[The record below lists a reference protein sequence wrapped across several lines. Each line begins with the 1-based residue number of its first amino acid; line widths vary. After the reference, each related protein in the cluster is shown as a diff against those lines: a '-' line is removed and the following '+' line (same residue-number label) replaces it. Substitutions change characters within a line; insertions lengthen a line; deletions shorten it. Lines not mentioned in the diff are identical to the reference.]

1 MEEVRERLGLE
12 ARALKHDRFE
22 ILAITAGA
30 ANGWQFPAE
39 VLKESLSLWEGV
51 NCFID
56 HGLGARSVRDIGGV
70 VQNPAWDESQ
80 EGIKA
85 ELRAFGPSANLL
97 SEVGKQVLE
106 GQDLP
111 AVKVGFSA
119 DVLFNGKGK
128 CVEKILKV
136 FSVDLVYNPARG
148 GIFLR
153 ALNQFNI
160 KPISKG
166 GYVMQLSENTEN
178 TETIEK
184 EINQAVEERPD
195 PVQVLQEELAEM
207 RKTRKAMSTW
217 MLEASLSASNL
228 PKTMKDRIQVQFQ
241 EREFAPAEL
250 QGALR
255 EARGLLAEIEH
266 GRAVAGSPRIEGMVE
281 PAERLQAAV
290 DDLFGNPR
298 EAALMQVQTPKLT
311 GIRELY
317 LATTGDHDMHGG
329 YHPERAQFANTADFS
344 GLVRNALNK
353 IVVNTWDELG
363 RAGYDWWKQVSVQEH
378 FNTLN
383 SVSGTLVGTVG
394 DLPTVAEGGAYT
406 ELSVGDSAE
415 TATFKKYGGYIPLT
429 LELIDRD
436 ETRKLR
442 SYARELS
449 SACLRKISRLVAAVF
464 TTSSG
469 VGANLADGGALFN
482 ANAVTTLGGHGN
494 LDTLALNATN
504 WDAVSGRVYKQP
516 MLIKNGAG
524 LYGVGPYMAVN
535 PKYMLVARGLQKAAM
550 EICGGS
556 FVRESEY
563 VYDNVLKGSAVPV
576 VVPDWTDDADWAAVC
591 DPRIAPAIYV
601 GERFGLAPEI
611 FIAGDE
617 LSPAVFTNDE
627 HRLKV
632 RHFLAVWV
640 NDFRPLFKCNVA

>member
-1 MEEVRERLGLE
+1 
-12 ARALKHDRFE
+12 
-22 ILAITAGA
+22 
-30 ANGWQFPAE
+30 
-39 VLKESLSLWEGV
+39 
-51 NCFID
+51 
-56 HGLGARSVRDIGGV
+56 
-70 VQNPAWDESQ
+70 
-80 EGIKA
+80 
-85 ELRAFGPSANLL
+85 
-97 SEVGKQVLE
+97 
-106 GQDLP
+106 
-111 AVKVGFSA
+111 
-119 DVLFNGKGK
+119 
-128 CVEKILKV
+128 
-136 FSVDLVYNPARG
+136 
-148 GIFLR
+148 
-153 ALNQFNI
+153 
-160 KPISKG
+160 
-166 GYVMQLSENTEN
+166 MQLSENTE
-178 TETIEK
+178 TSQK
-184 EINQAVEERPD
+184 ELSQAVEERTD
-195 PVQVLQEELAEM
+195 PVQALQEELAEM

-228 PKTMKDRIQVQFQ
+228 PRPMKDRIQAQFQ

-250 QGALR
+250 QAAMR

-266 GRAVAGSPRIEGMVE
+266 GRAVAGSPRIEGMLE
-281 PAERLQAAV
+281 PTERLQAAV

-298 EAALMQVQTPKLT
+298 EPALKQVQAPRLS

-317 LATTGDHDMHGG
+317 LATTGDYDMHGG
-329 YHPERAQFANTADFS
+329 YHPERAQFATTADFS

-353 IVVNTWDELG
+353 IVVNTWEELG
-363 RAGYDWWKQVSVQEH
+363 KAGYDWWKQVSVQEH

-442 SYARELS
+442 SYARELA
-449 SACLRKISRLVAAVF
+449 SAGMRKISRLVAAIF
-464 TTSSG
+464 TASNG
-469 VGANLADGGALFN
+469 VGTNLGDGGALFN
-482 ANAVTTLGGHGN
+482 TTAVTTLGGHAN
-494 LDTLALNATN
+494 LDVLALSATN

-516 MLIKNGAG
+516 MLVKNGVG

-535 PKYMLVARGLQKAAM
+535 PKYMLIPRGIQKTAM

-556 FVRESEY
+556 FVRESGY

-576 VVPDWTDDADWAAVC
+576 VVPEWTDDADWAAAC
-591 DPRIAPAIYV
+591 DPLVVPAIYV

-640 NDFRPLFKCNVA
+640 NDFRPLYKCNVA

>member
-12 ARALKHDRFE
+12 AKALKYDRFE

-30 ANGWQFPAE
+30 ANGWQFPEE
-39 VLKESLSLWEGV
+39 VLRQSLELWDGV

-56 HGLGARSVRDIGGV
+56 HGLGERSVRDIGGV
-70 VQNPAWDESQ
+70 LQNPVWDAERK
-80 EGIKA
+80 GIRA
-85 ELRAFGPSANLL
+85 EMRAFGPSAALL
-97 SEVGKQVLE
+97 SEMGKQVLE
-106 GQDLP
+106 GRDLP

-119 DVLFNGKGK
+119 DLLFNGNKK
-128 CVEKILKV
+128 RVEKILKV

-153 ALNQFNI
+153 ALNQFKI
-160 KPISKG
+160 KPLMEG
-166 GYVMQLSENTEN
+166 GIAMQLSENKNIVESEGTP
-178 TETIEK
+178 
-184 EINQAVEERPD
+184 VEEVKPD
-195 PVQVLQEELAEM
+195 LTEQLQAELAEM
-207 RKTRKAMSTW
+207 RKTRRAMSAW
-217 MLEASLSASNL
+217 MLESSLAASNL
-228 PKTMKDRIQVQFQ
+228 PKPMKDRIQAQFS

-250 QGALR
+250 QSALR
-255 EARGLLAEIEH
+255 EARSLLAEIDR
-266 GRAVAGSPRIEGMVE
+266 GKAVAGSPRIEAMVE

-298 EAALMQVQTPKLT
+298 DAALKQVQAPKLT

-317 LATTGDHDMHGG
+317 LATTGDHELHGG
-329 YHPERAQFANTADFS
+329 YHPERAQFATTADFS

-353 IVVNTWDELG
+353 IVINTWDELG
-363 RAGYDWWKQVSVQEH
+363 RAGYDWWKYVSVQEH

-406 ELSVGDSAE
+406 ELSVGDSTE
-415 TATFKKYGGYIPLT
+415 TASFKKYGGYIPLT
-429 LELIDRD
+429 IELIDRD

-442 SYARELS
+442 SYARELA
-449 SACLRKISRLVAAVF
+449 SAGMRKISSLVASIF
-464 TTSSG
+464 TANNG
-469 VGANLADGGALFN
+469 IGAALSDGGALFN
-482 ANAVTTLGGHGN
+482 NNAVTTLGGHAN

-504 WDAVSGRVYKQP
+504 WDAVSSRVYKQP
-516 MLIKNGAG
+516 MLVKNATSF
-524 LYGVGPYMAVN
+524 YGVGPYMAVN
-535 PKYMLVARGLQKAAM
+535 PKYLLVPRALQKSAM

-556 FVRESEY
+556 FVRESGY

-576 VVPDWTDDADWAAVC
+576 VVPDWTDEGDWAAVC
-591 DPRIAPAIYV
+591 DPRIAPAIYI

-640 NDFRPLFKCNVA
+640 NDFRPLYKCNVA

>member
-12 ARALKHDRFE
+12 ARALRHDRFE

-39 VLKESLSLWEGV
+39 VLKESIALWDGV

-56 HGLGARSVRDIGGV
+56 HGLGERSVRDIGGV
-70 VQNPAWDESQ
+70 VQNPTWDANQ

-85 ELRAFGPSANLL
+85 ELRAFGTSANLL

-106 GQDLP
+106 RQDLP

-160 KPISKG
+160 KPILKG
-166 GYVMQLSENTEN
+166 GYAMQLSENTE
-178 TETIEK
+178 TSQK
-184 EINQAVEERPD
+184 ELSQAVEERTD
-195 PVQVLQEELAEM
+195 PVQALQEELAEM

-228 PKTMKDRIQVQFQ
+228 PRPMKDRIQAQFQ

-250 QGALR
+250 QAAMR

-266 GRAVAGSPRIEGMVE
+266 GRAVAGSPRIEGMLE
-281 PAERLQAAV
+281 PTERLQAAV

-298 EAALMQVQTPKLT
+298 EPALKQVQAPRLS

-317 LATTGDHDMHGG
+317 LATTGDYDMHGG
-329 YHPERAQFANTADFS
+329 YHPERAQFATTADFS

-353 IVVNTWDELG
+353 IVVNTWEELG
-363 RAGYDWWKQVSVQEH
+363 KAGYDWWKQVSVQEH

-442 SYARELS
+442 SYARELA
-449 SACLRKISRLVAAVF
+449 SAGMRKISRLVAAIF
-464 TTSSG
+464 TASNG
-469 VGANLADGGALFN
+469 VGTNLGDGGALFN
-482 ANAVTTLGGHGN
+482 TTAVTTLGGHAN
-494 LDTLALNATN
+494 LDVLALSATN
-504 WDAVSGRVYKQP
+504 WDTVSGRVYKQP
-516 MLIKNGAG
+516 MLVKNGVC

-535 PKYMLVARGLQKAAM
+535 PKYMLIPRGIQKAAM

-556 FVRESEY
+556 FVRESGY

-576 VVPDWTDDADWAAVC
+576 VVPEWTDDADWAAACYPLVV
-591 DPRIAPAIYV
+591 PAIYV

-611 FIAGDE
+611 FIAGD
-617 LSPAVFTNDE
+617 
-627 HRLKV
+627 
-632 RHFLAVWV
+632 
-640 NDFRPLFKCNVA
+640 

>member
-1 MEEVRERLGLE
+1 MQEVRERLGLE
-12 ARALKHDRFE
+12 ARALKPDRFE

-39 VLKESLSLWEGV
+39 VLKESIPLWDGV

-56 HGLGARSVRDIGGV
+56 HGLGERSVRDIGGV
-70 VQNPAWDESQ
+70 LQNPAWDGNK

-85 ELRAFGPSANLL
+85 LLRAFGPSSDLL
-97 SEVGKQVLE
+97 SEIGKQVLE
-106 GQDLP
+106 EQDLP

-128 CVEKILKV
+128 RVEKILKV

-153 ALNQFNI
+153 ALNQLKIN
-160 KPISKG
+160 PILEG
-166 GYVMQLSENTEN
+166 GFAMQLSENTE
-178 TETIEK
+178 TIEK
-184 EINQAVEERPD
+184 GLSQAVEEQPN
-195 PVQVLQEELAEM
+195 PVQTLQEELAELH
-207 RKTRKAMSTW
+207 KTRKAMSTW
-217 MLEASLSASNL
+217 MLEASLAASNL
-228 PKTMKDRIQVQFQ
+228 PKPMKDRIQAQFQ

-250 QGALR
+250 QSAMR
-255 EARGLLAEIEH
+255 EARSLLAEIEH
-266 GRAVAGSPRIEGMVE
+266 GKAVAGSPRIEGMLE

-298 EAALMQVQTPKLT
+298 EAALKQVQAPRLS

-317 LATTGDHDMHGG
+317 LATTGDYDMHGG
-329 YHPERAQFANTADFS
+329 YHPERAQFATTADFS

-353 IVVNTWDELG
+353 IVVNTWEELG
-363 RAGYDWWKQVSVQEH
+363 KAGYDWWKQVSVQEH

-406 ELSVGDSAE
+406 ELNVGDSAE

-442 SYARELS
+442 SYARELA
-449 SACLRKISRLVAAVF
+449 SAGMRKISRLVAAIF
-464 TTSSG
+464 TASSG
-469 VGANLADGGALFN
+469 VGANLSDGGALFN
-482 ANAVTTLGGHGN
+482 TTEVTTMGGHAN

-504 WDAVSGRVYKQP
+504 WDVVSGRVYKQP
-516 MLIKNGAG
+516 MLVKNGVG

-535 PKYMLVARGLQKAAM
+535 PKFMLIPRGLQKAAM

-556 FVRESEY
+556 FVRESGY

-576 VVPDWTDDADWAAVC
+576 VVPDWTDEADWAAVC
-591 DPRIAPAIYV
+591 DPLVVPSIYV

-640 NDFRPLFKCNVA
+640 NDFRPLYKCNVV

>member
-1 MEEVRERLGLE
+1 MEEFRERLGLE
-12 ARALKHDRFE
+12 ATALRHDRFE

-39 VLKESLSLWEGV
+39 VLKESIPLWDGV

-56 HGLGARSVRDIGGV
+56 HGLGERSVRDVAGV
-70 VQNPAWDESQ
+70 LQNPAWDATQ
-80 EGIKA
+80 QGIKA
-85 ELRAFGPSANLL
+85 ELRAFGPSASLL

-106 GQDLP
+106 KQDLP
-111 AVKVGFSA
+111 AVKLGFSA
-119 DVLFNGKGK
+119 DLLFQGKGK
-128 CVEKILKV
+128 GVEKILKV

-153 ALNQFNI
+153 ALNHFKIN
-160 KPISKG
+160 PIFEG
-166 GYVMQLSENTEN
+166 GYAMQCSENS
-178 TETIEK
+178 ETDGVALS
-184 EINQAVEERPD
+184 QAVEEKTD

-217 MLEASLSASNL
+217 MLEASLAASNL
-228 PKTMKDRIQVQFQ
+228 PKTMKDRIQAQFQ
-241 EREFAPAEL
+241 ERDFAPAEL
-250 QGALR
+250 QSAMR
-255 EARGLLAEIEH
+255 EARSLLAEIEH
-266 GRAVAGSPRIEGMVE
+266 GRAVTGSPRVEGMVE

-298 EAALMQVQTPKLT
+298 EPALKQVQVPRLS

-317 LATTGDHDMHGG
+317 LATTGDYDLHGG
-329 YHPERAQFANTADFS
+329 YHAERAQFATTADFS
-344 GLVRNALNK
+344 GLVKNALNK

-394 DLPTVAEGGAYT
+394 DLPTVAEGAAYT

-442 SYARELS
+442 SYARELA
-449 SACLRKISRLVAAVF
+449 SAGMRKISRLVAAIF
-464 TTSSG
+464 TASGG
-469 VGANLADGGALFN
+469 VGANLGDGGALFN
-482 ANAVTTLGGHGN
+482 TTAVTTLGGHAN
-494 LDTLALNATN
+494 LDTLALTATN
-504 WDAVSGRVYKQP
+504 WDTVSGRVYKQP
-516 MLIKNGAG
+516 MLVKNGVG

-535 PKYMLVARGLQKAAM
+535 PKFMLVPRGLQKAAM

-556 FVRESEY
+556 FVRESGY

-576 VVPDWTDDADWAAVC
+576 VVPEWTDETDWAAVC
-591 DPRIAPAIYV
+591 DPLVMPAIYV
-601 GERFGLAPEI
+601 GERFGLTPEI

-640 NDFRPLFKCNVA
+640 NDYRPLYKCNVV

>member
-1 MEEVRERLGLE
+1 MQEVRERLGLE
-12 ARALKHDRFE
+12 ARALKPDRFE

-39 VLKESLSLWEGV
+39 VLKESIPLWDGV

-56 HGLGARSVRDIGGV
+56 HGLGERSVRDIGGV
-70 VQNPAWDESQ
+70 LQNPAWDGNK

-85 ELRAFGPSANLL
+85 LLRAFGPSSDLL
-97 SEVGKQVLE
+97 SEIGKQVLE
-106 GQDLP
+106 EQDLP

-128 CVEKILKV
+128 RVEKILKV

-153 ALNQFNI
+153 ALNQLKIN
-160 KPISKG
+160 PILEG
-166 GYVMQLSENTEN
+166 GYAMQLSENTE
-178 TETIEK
+178 TIEK
-184 EINQAVEERPD
+184 GLSQAVEEQPD
-195 PVQVLQEELAEM
+195 PVQTLQEELAELH
-207 RKTRKAMSTW
+207 KTRKAMSTW
-217 MLEASLSASNL
+217 MLEASLAASNL
-228 PKTMKDRIQVQFQ
+228 PKPMKDRIQAQFQ
-241 EREFAPAEL
+241 EREFAPSEL
-250 QGALR
+250 QSAMR
-255 EARGLLAEIEH
+255 EARTLLAEIEH
-266 GRAVAGSPRIEGMVE
+266 GKAVAGSPRIEGMLE

-298 EAALMQVQTPKLT
+298 EAALKQVQAPRLS

-317 LATTGDHDMHGG
+317 LATTGDYDMHGG
-329 YHPERAQFANTADFS
+329 YHPERAQFATTADFS

-353 IVVNTWDELG
+353 IVVNTWEELG
-363 RAGYDWWKQVSVQEH
+363 KAGYDWWKQVSVQEH

-406 ELSVGDSAE
+406 ELNVGDSAE

-442 SYARELS
+442 SYARELA
-449 SACLRKISRLVAAVF
+449 SAGMRKISRLVAAIF
-464 TTSSG
+464 TASSG
-469 VGANLADGGALFN
+469 VGANLSDGSALFN
-482 ANAVTTLGGHGN
+482 TTEVTTSGGHAN

-504 WDAVSGRVYKQP
+504 WDVVSGRVYKQP
-516 MLIKNGAG
+516 MLVKNGVG

-535 PKYMLVARGLQKAAM
+535 PKFMLIPRGLQKAAM

-556 FVRESEY
+556 FVRESGY

-576 VVPDWTDDADWAAVC
+576 VVPDWTDEADWAAVC
-591 DPRIAPAIYV
+591 DPLVVPSIYV

-640 NDFRPLFKCNVA
+640 NDFRPLYKCNVV